1 MEEQEKDGTRR
12 ICSWSPCL
20 RIARRQPLL
29 WRGPRPRQGRPT
41 LPRSVAKRDPLYGIA
56 TIIIITVIITAPTHP
71 HRLARTVKTRLTN
84 RSRIK
89 HTTARTTTLP
99 CTTTITLTITAPHL
113 AQHKQNAV
121 IPLPPIFKGNIHQ
134 KAAKQVAA
142 TRVVVAERE
151 EEEAYEAS
159 SSSSFAFP
167 LSLHS
172 PCPRCLPCA
181 GLGRVWTS

>member
-71 HRLARTVKTRLTN
+71 HRLARTVTT
-84 RSRIK
+84 RSRIN

-99 CTTTITLTITAPHL
+99 CTTITAPHL
-113 AQHKQNAV
+113 ARHKQNAV

-134 KAAKQVAA
+134 KAAKQAA

-151 EEEAYEAS
+151 EEAYEAS
-159 SSSSFAFP
+159 SSSSSAFP

-172 PCPRCLPCA
+172 PCPHCLPCA